1 MGLIFGLKLGMILG
15 ALGGGGS
22 VAGGPVGWDG
32 GGRVELASAVEQKMS
47 RAFGGLQK
55 KCKDHSPKRGSEV
68 AVDKG
73 SEALHGKRK
82 KIDQITFRDDKQA
95 FVAEWLRRWT

>member
-73 SEALHGKRK
+73 SEALHGKRCLLY
-82 KIDQITFRDDKQA
+82 TSPSPRDRQKSRMPSSA
-95 FVAEWLRRWT
+95 